1 MTTALDGHI
10 TVDDQGV
17 ARIAGTRMKVSHL
30 VMDKLVHGSTPEAL
44 HEQFPTLTLAQIYAA
59 LKYYDDHKSELDAE
73 IEKSVRKSDA
83 FRADTGP
90 QPSRAELLD
99 RLHGEDRDGRA

>member
-30 VMDKLVHGSTPEAL
+30 VMDKLANGSTPEAL
-44 HEQFPTLTLAQIYAA
+44 HEQFPSLSFSQIYAA
-59 LKYYDDHKSELDAE
+59 LTYYHDHKPEIDAE
-73 IEKSVRKSDA
+73 IDQGGREADA
-83 FRADTGP
+83 FRAAAGP
-90 QPSRAELLD
+90 QPSSAELLE
-99 RLHGEDRDGRA
+99 RLRGEPRDGRA